1 MNLEALREQGD
12 SILYVTTGPSF
23 DNAFQVEGFSG
34 INAANPGVRVRAAQE
49 SCMKHVGQ
57 ANIPDVGTVA
67 GKKAAR
73 LVGFNAAADEWG

>member
-1 MNLEALREQGD
+1 MNLEALRKQSD
-12 SILYVTTGPSF
+12 SILDVAAGPNSG
-23 DNAFQVEGFSG
+23 NPVQPEGFSG